1 MSILETWMPL
11 WLAAFLFVGVSQV
24 VHTQLLNPSVC
35 LAVVLA
41 ACGVGWLQA
50 LALVASA
57 TATKLAICF
66 GTRLTAAVEDNIV
79 ETSIPTQGTAIL
91 ATITARGVLPMPI
104 ATNTIRRIEPVVDM
118 LLLGMTVA
126 ALK

>member
-1 MSILETWMPL
+1 M
-11 WLAAFLFVGVSQV
+11 
-24 VHTQLLNPSVC
+24 VHTQLLNPSIC

-50 LALVASA
+50 LALVARA
-57 TATKLAICF
+57 TATELAISF
-66 GTRLTAAVEDNIV
+66 GTRLTIAVEDNIV
-79 ETSIPTQGTAIL
+79 EASKPTQGTALL
-91 ATITARGVLPMPI
+91 ATINATSVLPMPI
-104 ATNTIRRIEPVVDM
+104 ATNTVRRIEPVVDM